1 MAELKTKPSDTSVE
15 EFLQSVPDERKR
27 EDSRVLLEM
36 MQAATG
42 AAPRLWGSST
52 VGFGDRHYAYA
63 SGREGD
69 WFLTGFSPRKQNLT
83 LYIMAGFE
91 HFDDLRARL
100 GKHKVGVS
108 CLYINKLAD
117 VDQDVLRELVRR
129 SVEHMRTFNPFSGT

>member
-69 WFLTGFSPRKQNLT
+69 WFVVGFAPRKAALTIYLTGYLEQYP
-83 LYIMAGFE
+83 
-91 HFDDLRARL
+91 DLLGKL
-100 GKHKVGVS
+100 GKHKTGKG
-108 CLYINKLAD
+108 CLYINRLGD
-117 VDQDVLRELVRR
+117 VNQDVLRELIAA
-129 SVEHMRTFNPFSGT
+129 SVQVAREQAGASD